1 MQIMENDTHVMP
13 RIGDDA
19 PVFKAMTTRGEIN
32 FPDDYQGKWIILFSH
47 PGYFTPVCTTEF
59 ITFGSM
65 AEEFEKLNC
74 QLVGLS
80 IGGLYS
86 HIAWLRTIQEKIDY
100 KGMKNIT
107 ICFPLIDD
115 IGMNVAKAYGML
127 QPGESRTQAVR
138 AVFFIDPEGTIRTI
152 LYYPMTLGRNFEEM
166 KRILIGLQTID
177 HFGVALPADWQ
188 PGDEVI
194 APIPA
199 SMEKAEERVNDESE
213 GIKCYEWFLCTK
225 PLPLEKINKALR
237 K

>member
-1 MQIMENDTHVMP
+1 MENDTHVMP

-47 PGYFTPVCTTEF
+47 PGDFTPVCTTEF

-115 IGMNVAKAYGML
+115 VGMNVA
-127 QPGESRTQAVR
+127 
-138 AVFFIDPEGTIRTI
+138 
-152 LYYPMTLGRNFEEM
+152 
-166 KRILIGLQTID
+166 
-177 HFGVALPADWQ
+177 
-188 PGDEVI
+188 
-194 APIPA
+194 
-199 SMEKAEERVNDESE
+199 
-213 GIKCYEWFLCTK
+213 
-225 PLPLEKINKALR
+225 
-237 K
+237 

>member
-1 MQIMENDTHVMP
+1 
-13 RIGDDA
+13 
-19 PVFKAMTTRGEIN
+19 
-32 FPDDYQGKWIILFSH
+32 
-47 PGYFTPVCTTEF
+47 
-59 ITFGSM
+59 M

-138 AVFFIDPEGTIRTI
+138 AVFFIDPEGTII
-152 LYYPMTLGRNFEEM
+152 
-166 KRILIGLQTID
+166 
-177 HFGVALPADWQ
+177 
-188 PGDEVI
+188 
-194 APIPA
+194 
-199 SMEKAEERVNDESE
+199 SE
-213 GIKCYEWFLCTK
+213 
-225 PLPLEKINKALR
+225 
-237 K
+237 

>member
-1 MQIMENDTHVMP
+1 
-13 RIGDDA
+13 
-19 PVFKAMTTRGEIN
+19 
-32 FPDDYQGKWIILFSH
+32 
-47 PGYFTPVCTTEF
+47 
-59 ITFGSM
+59 
-65 AEEFEKLNC
+65 
-74 QLVGLS
+74 
-80 IGGLYS
+80 
-86 HIAWLRTIQEKIDY
+86 
-100 KGMKNIT
+100 MKNIT

-127 QPGESRTQAVR
+127 QPGERRTQAVR

-177 HFGVALPADWQ
+177 HFGVALPADWK